1 MSDKDDS
8 DDDSL
13 ITSVKVVG
21 ITTSLSNLSINDD
34 KVDESNTS
42 NSTNDDIEDLEDGD
56 IDGYK
61 LINEANERRIL
72 NQKKQVKASI
82 NISEKY
88 DILKKISRTN
98 TSSSVDHSK
107 RASISKVCTLS
118 TCFLEANEHMLTC
131 KECKRPTHYA
141 CTKLPGYQLA
151 LFTLKSY
158 RIYKCKDCASKEVN
172 KDVLEICNKHSNEIE
187 VAKLENRCKKL
198 EVELQE

>member
-1 MSDKDDS
+1 MNKLCRSKSCAVCRCDEKD
-8 DDDSL
+8 
-13 ITSVKVVG
+13 IPQNWMRT
-21 ITTSLSNLSINDD
+21 D

-158 RIYKCKDCASKEVN
+158 RIFKCKDCSPIFL
-172 KDVLEICNKHSNEIE
+172 VLNI
-187 VAKLENRCKKL
+187 
-198 EVELQE
+198 